1 MIARGLH
8 ATVAAA
14 CKRSLT
20 SDEVTIEETDPA
32 VSRAIELQHVFN
44 LRDLGGY
51 PTTDGRRVRWRTAF
65 RGAGLQRLAGDDLET
80 VRGLGWLHAV
90 DLRTDAEVA
99 ASGLCPE
106 RAVLGGVRH
115 LPLIARVWDPE
126 LLDTDI
132 PAEVFL
138 FERYTDMLREGA
150 PVIREIVALLCD
162 PANLPGVFYCAAGK
176 DRTGVVAA
184 VLLDTLGI
192 AHETIAADY
201 HRSKAEVD
209 RIRDRASARAES
221 GTMVVQ
227 PERWMQAPAGA
238 MRLVLTWLRVT
249 CGGGAGYLQAI
260 GVPAGQVPAL
270 REALLEP
277 A

>member
-1 MIARGLH
+1 MIARGTH
-8 ATVAAA
+8 TMVMAA

-20 SDEVTIEETDPA
+20 SDGVTIEEMDPG
-32 VSRAIELQHVFN
+32 VSRVIELRDVFN

-51 PTTDGRRVRWRTAF
+51 RTTDGRRVRWRTAF
-65 RGAGLQRLAGDDLET
+65 RGAGLQRLAGADLET
-80 VRGLGWLHAV
+80 VRELGWLYAV
-90 DLRTDAEVA
+90 DLRTDTEVA
-99 ASGLCPE
+99 ASDLCPAQ
-106 RAVLGGVRH
+106 AVLGGVRH
-115 LPLIARVWDPE
+115 LPLIASIWDPE
-126 LLDTDI
+126 LMDTDI

-150 PVIREIVALLCD
+150 PVIREIVALFCD
-162 PANLPGVFYCAAGK
+162 PANLPGAFYCAAGK

-184 VLLDTLGI
+184 VLLDALGVE
-192 AHETIAADY
+192 HEAIIADY

-209 RIRDRASARAES
+209 RIRARASARAES
-221 GTMVVQ
+221 GAMLVQ

-238 MRLVLTWLRVT
+238 MRLVLSWLSVT
-249 CGGGAGYLQAI
+249 CGGGAGYLRSV
-260 GVPAGQVPAL
+260 GVASQQVRAL